1 MVLQQQAPH
10 ASSANVN
17 SGHYLNEIG
26 PNGFE
31 VPMISRRKALAG
43 LAATALVT
51 RPGAG
56 VAQGAAPQSTS
67 SPAKKGVML
76 MNRIGP
82 SSSDLYIANADG
94 TGERKF
100 LQNSIFEY
108 NASFAPDGKSVLF
121 TSERNGDGQSDVF
134 RARVDGT
141 GVEPLVTHPAVDDAA
156 VLSPDGARL
165 AFVSTRNGYRANI
178 WVLDLKS
185 GQLRNLTGAEE
196 AQGDPSGPNCFFR
209 PSWSPDGQWLAFSSD
224 RNTDWRGH
232 SGGHGWEHTQEL
244 SIYVIRADGQ
254 GFRRIASKPTYCLG
268 SPNWSPDGKRVVFYE
283 MTTEDTWGARRP
295 NLVGKVVS
303 QIVSVDVATGERIE
317 HTSGPGLKV
326 FPQFLSATEIAYHR
340 KGGPDEGLYYTSG
353 RPAFK
358 AVLRSPTWSPDG
370 KTVIYEKHDFKPRP
384 ENRRLYSW
392 DPGWD
397 YRHTDV
403 FPALSRD
410 GKLVFTE
417 KAKNSSVVIMDP
429 DGSNRRR
436 VFDADTSGLDPAMIQ
451 RGMAGAF
458 QPSWSPDGQW
468 ITFGLGVWFQARRDG
483 KARLMRVRRDGTG
496 LEALT
501 DGTVHSGFPSYSAD
515 GKQIVYRV
523 WGEGEKEYGL
533 RILNLEDRTTRVLTT
548 GYDNLPGWS
557 PDGSRILFTRRVDTV
572 NFDIFTIRPDGSDLL
587 RLTTNRSTDGHAV
600 WTADGKIMWNSG
612 IYGFRDEAALYDN
625 TFQQYGQIFI
635 MNADGS
641 GKRMLTDSRWED
653 SMPLYIPAKFL

>member
-1 MVLQQQAPH
+1 MINRRNLLKAISALGMAAPH
-10 ASSANVN
+10 VSRVSAQDAT
-17 SGHYLNEIG
+17 SGRIDA
-26 PNGFE
+26 
-31 VPMISRRKALAG
+31 RR
-43 LAATALVT
+43 
-51 RPGAG
+51 
-56 VAQGAAPQSTS
+56 
-67 SPAKKGVML
+67 KGVML

-82 SSSDLYIANADG
+82 SASELYLANADG
-94 TGERKF
+94 TGERKL
-100 LQNSIFEY
+100 LQNSVFEH
-108 NASFAPDGKSVLF
+108 NASFAPDGNSVLF
-121 TSERNGDGQSDVF
+121 TSERNGAGQSDVF
-134 RARVDGT
+134 RARLDGT
-141 GVEPLVTHPAVDDAA
+141 GIEPVAAGPAVEDQAA
-156 VLSPDGARL
+156 LSPDGTRV
-165 AFVSTRNGYRANI
+165 AFISTREGYRANV

-185 GQLRNLTGAEE
+185 GATRNLTGAEDV
-196 AQGDPSGPNCFFR
+196 QGDPSGPNGFFR
-209 PSWSPDGQWLAFSSD
+209 PAWSPDNQWLAFSSD

-232 SGGHGWEHTQEL
+232 DDGHGWEHTQEL
-244 SIYVIRADGQ
+244 SVYVIRADGH
-254 GFRRIASKPTYCLG
+254 GFRRIASRPGYCLG
-268 SPNWSPDGKRVVFYE
+268 SPKWSPDGRRVVFYE
-283 MTTEDTWGARRP
+283 MATEDTWGARRP
-295 NLVGKVVS
+295 NLVAKVVS
-303 QIVSVDVATGERIE
+303 QVVSVDIATGERIE

-358 AVLRSPTWSPDG
+358 AALRSPNWSPDG
-370 KTVIYEKHDFKPRP
+370 KTVIYEKVEFTPRP
-384 ENRRLYSW
+384 ANQLLYSW
-392 DPGWD
+392 DPDWE

-417 KAKNSSVVIMDP
+417 KAKNSSIVIMDP
-429 DGSNRRR
+429 NGSNRQRI
-436 VFDADTSGLDPAMIQ
+436 FDADTSGLDPSMIQ

-468 ITFGLGVWFQARRDG
+468 VAFGLGEWFQARRTG
-483 KARLMRVRRDGTG
+483 NARIMRVRRDGTG

-501 DGTVHSGFPSYSAD
+501 DGSVHSGFPSYSAD
-515 GKQIVYRV
+515 GKEIVYRV
-523 WGEGEKEYGL
+523 WGEKQKDYGL
-533 RILNLEDRTTRVLTT
+533 RILNLEGRTTRVLTT

-557 PDGSRILFTRRVDTV
+557 PDGSRILFTRGVDAV

-600 WTADGKIMWNSG
+600 WTADGRIMWNG
-612 IYGFRDEAALYDN
+612 GMYGFRDEAALYDN

>member
-1 MVLQQQAPH
+1 
-10 ASSANVN
+10 
-17 SGHYLNEIG
+17 
-26 PNGFE
+26 
-31 VPMISRRKALAG
+31 
-43 LAATALVT
+43 
-51 RPGAG
+51 
-56 VAQGAAPQSTS
+56 
-67 SPAKKGVML
+67 ML

-82 SSSDLYIANADG
+82 SASDLYIANADG
-94 TGERKF
+94 TSERKL
-100 LQNSIFEY
+100 LQNSVFEH

-121 TSERNGDGQSDVF
+121 TSERNGAGQSDVF
-134 RARVDGT
+134 RARLDGRGIEPVAT
-141 GVEPLVTHPAVDDAA
+141 GRAVEDQAA
-156 VLSPDGARL
+156 LSPDGTRV
-165 AFVSTRNGYRANI
+165 AFISTREGYRANV
-178 WVLDLKS
+178 WVLDLEN
-185 GQLRNLTGAEE
+185 GVTRNLTDAED
-196 AQGDPSGPNCFFR
+196 GDPSGPNGFFR
-209 PSWSPDGQWLAFSSD
+209 PAWSPDNQWLAFSSD

-232 SGGHGWEHTQEL
+232 DDGNGWEHTQEL
-244 SIYVIRADGQ
+244 SIYVIRADGR
-254 GFRRIASKPTYCLG
+254 GFRRIASKPGYCLG
-268 SPNWSPDGKRVVFYE
+268 SPKWSPDGRRVVFYE

-295 NLVGKVVS
+295 NLVAKIVS
-303 QIVSVDVATGERIE
+303 QLVSVDIATGERVE

-326 FPQFLSATEIAYHR
+326 FPQFLSTTEIAYHR
-340 KGGPDEGLYYTSG
+340 KGGPDEGLYYTSE

-358 AVLRSPTWSPDG
+358 AALRSPNWSPDG
-370 KTVIYEKHDFKPRP
+370 KTVIYEKVAFTPRP
-384 ENRRLYSW
+384 ANQLLYSW
-392 DPGWD
+392 DPDWE

-429 DGSNRRR
+429 NGSNRQRI
-436 VFDADTSGLDPAMIQ
+436 FDTDTSDLDPSMVQ

-468 ITFGLGVWFQARRDG
+468 VAFGLGEWFQARRTG
-483 KARLMRVRRDGTG
+483 NARIMRIRRDGTG

-501 DGTVHSGFPSYSAD
+501 DGSVHCGFPSYSAD
-515 GKQIVYRV
+515 GKEIVYRV
-523 WGEGEKEYGL
+523 WGDKQKNYGL

-557 PDGSRILFTRRVDTV
+557 PDGSRILFTRRVDAV

-600 WTADGKIMWNSG
+600 WTADGRIMWTG
-612 IYGFRDEAALYDN
+612 GMYGFRDEAALYDN

-653 SMPLYIPAKFL
+653 SMPLYVPAKFL

>member
-1 MVLQQQAPH
+1 
-10 ASSANVN
+10 
-17 SGHYLNEIG
+17 
-26 PNGFE
+26 
-31 VPMISRRKALAG
+31 
-43 LAATALVT
+43 
-51 RPGAG
+51 
-56 VAQGAAPQSTS
+56 
-67 SPAKKGVML
+67 

-94 TGERKF
+94 TGERKL
-100 LQNSIFEY
+100 LQNSVFEY
-108 NASFAPDGKSVLF
+108 NASFAPDGKSVVF
-121 TSERNGDGQSDVF
+121 TSERNGDGQSDIF
-134 RARVDGT
+134 RARIDGT
-141 GVEPLVTHPAVDDAA
+141 GIEPVVTHPAVDDAA
-156 VLSPDGARL
+156 VLSPDGTRL

-196 AQGDPSGPNCFFR
+196 VQGDPSGPNCFFR

-254 GFRRIASKPTYCLG
+254 GFRRIASKPGYCLG
-268 SPNWSPDGKRVVFYE
+268 SPKWSPDGKRVVFYE

-295 NLVGKVVS
+295 NLVAKVVS
-303 QIVSVDVATGERIE
+303 QIVSVDVATGERDRA
-317 HTSGPGLKV
+317 HHGPGAEGVPAVPERDGNRLSS
-326 FPQFLSATEIAYHR
+326 QRRSAT
-340 KGGPDEGLYYTSG
+340 KGSTTRRAGPPL
-353 RPAFK
+353 K
-358 AVLRSPTWSPDG
+358 AVLRSPAWSPDG
-370 KTVIYEKHDFKPRP
+370 KTVIYEKHDFRPRP
-384 ENRRLYSW
+384 ENQPLYSW
-392 DPGWD
+392 DPEWE

-417 KAKNSSVVIMDP
+417 KAKNSSIVIMDP

-436 VFDADTSGLDPAMIQ
+436 IFDADTSGLDPAMIQ

-468 ITFGLGVWFQARRDG
+468 VAFGLGVWFQARRTG
-483 KARLMRVRRDGTG
+483 NARIMRVRRDGTG

-501 DGTVHSGFPSYSAD
+501 DGKVHSGFPSYSAD

-548 GYDNLPGWS
+548 EHDNLPGWS

-572 NFDIFTIRPDGSDLL
+572 NFDVFTIRPDGSDLL

-600 WTADGKIMWNSG
+600 WTSDGRIMWNSG

-635 MNADGS
+635 MNADGT

-653 SMPLYIPAKFL
+653 SMPLYIPAKYFRSSQ

>member
-1 MVLQQQAPH
+1 MINRRNLLKAISALGMAAPH
-10 ASSANVN
+10 V
-17 SGHYLNEIG
+17 
-26 PNGFE
+26 
-31 VPMISRRKALAG
+31 SRVIAQENTAG
-43 LAATALVT
+43 RIDA
-51 RPGAG
+51 RR
-56 VAQGAAPQSTS
+56 
-67 SPAKKGVML
+67 KGVML

-82 SSSDLYIANADG
+82 SASELYIANADG

-100 LQNSIFEY
+100 LQNSVFEH

-121 TSERNGDGQSDVF
+121 TSERNGAGQSDVF
-134 RARVDGT
+134 RARLDGT
-141 GVEPLVTHPAVDDAA
+141 GIEPVATGPAVEDQAA
-156 VLSPDGARL
+156 LSPDGTRV
-165 AFVSTRNGYRANI
+165 AFISTREGYRANV
-178 WVLDLKS
+178 WVLGLEN
-185 GQLRNLTGAEE
+185 GVTRNLTGAEDV
-196 AQGDPSGPNCFFR
+196 QGDPSGPNGFFR
-209 PSWSPDGQWLAFSSD
+209 PAWSRDNQWLAFSSD

-232 SGGHGWEHTQEL
+232 DDGHGWEHTQEL
-244 SIYVIRADGQ
+244 SVYVIRADGR
-254 GFRRIASKPTYCLG
+254 GFRRIASKPGYCLG
-268 SPNWSPDGKRVVFYE
+268 SPKWSPDGRRVVFYE
-283 MTTEDTWGARRP
+283 MATEDTWGARRP
-295 NLVGKVVS
+295 NLVTKIVS
-303 QIVSVDVATGERIE
+303 QLVSVDIATGERIE

-326 FPQFLSATEIAYHR
+326 FPQFLNATEIAYHR

-358 AVLRSPTWSPDG
+358 AALRSPNWSPDG
-370 KTVIYEKHDFKPRP
+370 KTVIYEKVEFTPRP
-384 ENRRLYSW
+384 ANQLLYSW
-392 DPGWD
+392 DPDWE

-417 KAKNSSVVIMDP
+417 KAKNSSIVIMDP
-429 DGSNRRR
+429 NGSNRQRI
-436 VFDADTSGLDPAMIQ
+436 FDADASDLDPSMVQ

-468 ITFGLGVWFQARRDG
+468 VAFGLGEWFQARRTG
-483 KARLMRVRRDGTG
+483 NARIMRVRRDGTG

-501 DGTVHSGFPSYSAD
+501 DGSVHSGFPSYSAD
-515 GKQIVYRV
+515 GKEIVYRV
-523 WGEGEKEYGL
+523 WGEKQKDYGL

-557 PDGSRILFTRRVDTV
+557 PDGSRILFTRRVDAV

-600 WTADGKIMWNSG
+600 WTADGRIMWNG
-612 IYGFRDEAALYDN
+612 GMYGFRDEAALYDN

-653 SMPLYIPAKFL
+653 SMPLYIPATFL